1 MVIVYAFPKGGDVD
15 IFYSQLFLVGV
26 LPPFLN
32 SPSLHVHVVKNV
44 LGPVNVVVVVIV
56 AVVVV
61 VVVAVVAAVVVAAHA
76 RMHHFLPHGVQKTL
90 NAVGKKRDCFFNY
103 LTRKK
108 CFQKVNSFSPNIF
121 SPIVK
126 LNEVTEGI

>member
-44 LGPVNVVVVVIV
+44 LGPVIVVVVVVIAVVVVVVVVIV
-56 AVVVV
+56 AI
-61 VVVAVVAAVVVAAHA
+61 VVVAVVAVVTTVVVAAHA
-76 RMHHFLPHGVQKTL
+76 RMHHFLPHGAQKTL
-90 NAVGKKRDCFFNY
+90 NAVGKKERLLF
-103 LTRKK
+103 
-108 CFQKVNSFSPNIF
+108 
-121 SPIVK
+121 
-126 LNEVTEGI
+126 

>member
-44 LGPVNVVVVVIV
+44 LGPVIVVVVVVI
-56 AVVVV
+56 
-61 VVVAVVAAVVVAAHA
+61 AVVVAAHA
-76 RMHHFLPHGVQKTL
+76 RITIFYHMEF
-90 NAVGKKRDCFFNY
+90 KKH
-103 LTRKK
+103 
-108 CFQKVNSFSPNIF
+108 
-121 SPIVK
+121 
-126 LNEVTEGI
+126 

>member
-44 LGPVNVVVVVIV
+44 LGPVVVVVVVVIV

-108 CFQKVNSFSPNIF
+108 MFSKSEFFQSQYFFSDC
-121 SPIVK
+121 
-126 LNEVTEGI
+126 

>member
-44 LGPVNVVVVVIV
+44 LGPVVVVVVVVIV

-90 NAVGKKRDCFFNY
+90 NAVGKKERDCLF
-103 LTRKK
+103 
-108 CFQKVNSFSPNIF
+108 
-121 SPIVK
+121 
-126 LNEVTEGI
+126 